1 LALSEREKDVL
12 SFIAVAAGSI
22 GALELLFLLR
32 RSPERYWESEALV
45 HELRASPLLV
55 ERATTQLEKYGLLER
70 SESMV
75 RYRPS
80 SEQLDTLV
88 AEAENL
94 YRAKLVSVLNAIA
107 KTPNEAMYA
116 FAEAFRIKG

>member
-1 LALSEREKDVL
+1 M
-12 SFIAVAAGSI
+12 
-22 GALELLFLLR
+22 
-32 RSPERYWESEALV
+32 